1 MKGKLEYTK
10 LYPAMFNSPEH
21 VEKAKAL
28 LEEALGLD
36 KIKLMIRRAG
46 GEDFP
51 SCSKPNRDVCSDSV
65 FRMKRIMLPFTIP
78 SLISTIKQLRPER
91 PAF

>member
-36 KIKLMIRRAG
+36 KSLMIRRAG
-46 GEDFP
+46 GEDF
-51 SCSKPNRDVCSDSV
+51 SFMLQANRDVCSDSV